1 MAMEID
7 ITIDED
13 ATVEIDLKGY
23 HGKGCAEITDLLV
36 KSLAGDVV
44 KRAPKAEYYKQKPKT
59 KVKQQQRF

>member
-1 MAMEID
+1 MQEIE
-7 ITIDED
+7 ITIDTEGS
-13 ATVEIDLKGY
+13 TEIDLKGF